1 LEAAATRVAAKKILA
16 DEAFVAD
23 ETRPVLST
31 SGRRRRRLRARRA
44 A

>member
-1 LEAAATRVAAKKILA
+1 MAAKKILA

-23 ETRPVLST
+23 EVRPVLWT
-31 SGRRRRRLRARRA
+31 SGRRRRGRGRPVRRA